1 MDSSVRK
8 LLEDNGFDVEGTMK
22 RFLNNDALYM
32 KCLKKFLDD
41 QSFEILKK
49 AYEEGNCEEAF
60 RAAHTMKGFV
70 SNLGINRLY
79 EVVNPMVEKLR
90 AGNIDI
96 MEEMKA
102 VEELYHST
110 YDLIE
115 KL

>member
-41 QSFEILKK
+41 QSFETLKK